1 MKQKTALI
9 TGASHGIG
17 KAIAARFASEGCDLI
32 LNCKTDYER
41 LQQSARELS
50 DAYGIRTTVIPCDVS
65 DHAAVCDMFAQ
76 IRSTIVIATPGSI
89 FSSIMQAFPGSV
101 SSQIYPSMTGTA

>member
-50 DAYGIRTTVIPCDVS
+50 DA
-65 DHAAVCDMFAQ
+65 
-76 IRSTIVIATPGSI
+76 
-89 FSSIMQAFPGSV
+89 
-101 SSQIYPSMTGTA
+101 